1 MGLKVSAPALLV
13 AAALAFG
20 APATARAAACGTG
33 STTVICTDVV
43 VPLDR
48 SGVVP
53 GTITLRV
60 DELPPPVGTPRGAVF
75 LIAGG
80 PGQGSARTF
89 DFSSTNTI
97 LLFQFL
103 FPGYTLVA
111 YDDRGTGDSGLLNCP
126 ALQTATTPD
135 GEDLLA
141 SACASSIG
149 AGAQFYGTADHVED
163 LDAVRNALGFDKIA
177 LYGVSYGTKLA
188 LAYASAHP
196 THVERMVL
204 DSVLPPSLP
213 DPYSANVASA
223 MPATLSAF
231 CATACS
237 AATPDFAGDVVSVA
251 NRLGAKPAR
260 GNVLQPNGKTKPDTL
275 TGSGF
280 LSLVIDADL
289 NQGLA
294 AELPAAVH
302 AARLGNMA
310 PLLRLHAI
318 DNAINVFPAVD
329 LSFGLFAATVCRDG
343 PFPWPADSDPAPRA
357 AMLKAAIAA
366 LPAGTF
372 GPFGNYAANVG
383 NAVLCDAWPAPSGGA
398 ALTPGP
404 LPNVP
409 ALALSGGFD
418 MRTPTASAQSVISQ
432 FPQGQLVVVP
442 GVGHSVVSADLFDP
456 SGCALFAVRAFMLGA
471 TPSTNC
477 QRAPF
482 VIAPLAA
489 FPKLASTTK
498 RATPAVTYAVAV
510 RTIKEA
516 EAANWLVVSSPRPVA
531 GLTSGK
537 LVPNGSEVRLVGYG
551 IVPGITLTGT
561 LSENT
566 KSSSL
571 PLQFQGFVTVGGRL
585 ASAGKLDQFAS
596 GIDGT
601 LGGRSV
607 P

>member
-20 APATARAAACGTG
+20 APGTARAAACGTG
-33 STTVICTDVV
+33 RTTVVCTSVV

-48 SGVVP
+48 TGAVP
-53 GTITLRV
+53 GTVSLRV
-60 DELPPPVGTPRGAVF
+60 DEVPPPAGTPRGAVF

-80 PGQGSARTF
+80 PGQGSASTF
-89 DFSSTNTI
+89 DLSSTNTI
-97 LLFQFL
+97 LLFQAL

-149 AGAQFYGTADHVED
+149 AGAAFYGTADHVED
-163 LDAVRNALGFDKIA
+163 LDAVRNALGLDKIV

-196 THVERMVL
+196 THVDRMVL
-204 DSVLPPSLP
+204 DSVLPPGLP
-213 DPYSANVASA
+213 DPYSANVARA

-231 CATACS
+231 CANACS
-237 AATPDFAGDVVSVA
+237 AATHDFAGDVVAVA

-260 GNVLQPNGKTKPDTL
+260 ANVLQPSGKTKPDML
-275 TGSGF
+275 TGAGL
-280 LSLVIDADL
+280 LSLVVDADL
-289 NQGLA
+289 DQGLA

-310 PLLRLHAI
+310 PLFRLHAV
-318 DNAINVFPAVD
+318 DNAINVIPSVD

-343 PFPWPADSDPAPRA
+343 PFPWPADSAPATRA
-357 AMLKAAIAA
+357 ALLKAAIAA

-372 GPFGNYAANVG
+372 GPFGSYAANVG

-398 ALTPGP
+398 VLTPGP
-404 LPNVP
+404 FPNVP
-409 ALALSGGFD
+409 MLALSGGFD
-418 MRTPTASAQSVISQ
+418 MRTPTASAQAVVSQ

-442 GVGHSVVSADLFDP
+442 GVGHSVVTGDVSF
-456 SGCALFAVRAFMLGA
+456 CALLAVRDFMQGA
-471 TPSTNC
+471 APNTNC

-498 RATPAVTYAVAV
+498 RASPSATYAVAT
-510 RTIKEA
+510 RTMKEA
-516 EAANWLVVSSPRPVA
+516 EAMWWIARQAPTPRPVA
-531 GLTSGK
+531 GLTSGTLTPAGDQLRLK
-537 LVPNGSEVRLVGYG
+537 SYGLVAGLT
-551 IVPGITLTGT
+551 ITGT
-561 LSENT
+561 LTRDAN
-566 KSSSL
+566 SSGF
-571 PLQFQGFVTVGGRL
+571 PYVFQGSVTVGGRL
-585 ASAGKLDQFAS
+585 ASPGKLEQLSS
-596 GIDGT
+596 GIGGT